1 MQIGRIV
8 DILGAI
14 VAVAG
19 ITVVV
24 SSPNTSTDIKAFG
37 GAFSGSLKAAMG
49 H

>member
-1 MQIGRIV
+1 MQFGRIV

-24 SSPNTSTDIKAFG
+24 SSPNTSSDIKAFG